1 MATTASE
8 AKSNDQPKA
17 TEYEAEIR
25 AEMEEIRQDIAAL
38 AKSVSR
44 YGKVRKADLQDRASD
59 MSEEILEES
68 RRALKKLGKQVKG
81 LEKNMEADVREHP
94 LQWFL
99 GALGIGLVFA
109 MFARRG
115 E

>member
-17 TEYEAEIR
+17 SEYEAALR
-25 AEMEEIRQDIAAL
+25 AEMAEIRQDIAAM
-38 AKSVSR
+38 AKSVGR
-44 YGKVRKADLQDRASD
+44 YGKVRKADLQDRASE
-59 MSEEILEES
+59 MSEEVLDES
-68 RRALKKLGKQVKG
+68 RRALKKLGKQVKS

-109 MFARRG
+109 VLARRG